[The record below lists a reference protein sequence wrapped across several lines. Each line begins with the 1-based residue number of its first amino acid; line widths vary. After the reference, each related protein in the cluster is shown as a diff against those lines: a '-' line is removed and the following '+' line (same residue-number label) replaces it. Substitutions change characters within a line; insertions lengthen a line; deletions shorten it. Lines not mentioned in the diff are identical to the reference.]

1 VPKGRGASRF
11 RRVGQAVRAHEQFR
25 GRALNLQAS
34 ENLLSPAARA
44 ALGSDMASRYSL
56 RLDKE
61 FEGTF
66 MHNAYGGTLWMEEI
80 EDEAKALAQEVF
92 GARHAIIDPI
102 GGHIAAEVALLATT
116 KRGGLIASCPQAFG
130 GYTGYDP
137 AFLPAMF
144 GWRAAEFPFD
154 AAAWNL
160 DAERLPG
167 FLKKTR
173 PATLL
178 LGASYILF
186 PYDFKAVRDAC
197 AEARVR
203 PTLLYDGSH
212 VMGLIAGGAFQ
223 RPLKEGAVALYGST
237 HKTFFG
243 PQGGLFLTD
252 DPDLDARAR
261 ANITWRTMDNA
272 HENRIAALAIALAE
286 MAHFG
291 RAYAH
296 RVVELSTTLA
306 AALDEAGVPVK
317 FRDLGYTQSHQIML
331 DDKAIKKEFKLDTA
345 EFSATLERNS
355 IIVDAVGRVGTAEL
369 ARCGAQASEM
379 EDVADFIRDA
389 AKGKDVKAN
398 VEEFKSHLPAP
409 AFTFE

>member
-1 VPKGRGASRF
+1 M
-11 RRVGQAVRAHEQFR
+11 QAHEQFR
-25 GRALNLQAS
+25 ARALNLQAS

-56 RLDKE
+56 RLDRE

-66 MHNAYGGTLWMEEI
+66 MHNAYGGTLWMEEV
-80 EDEAKALAQEVF
+80 EDEARALAQDVF
-92 GARHAIIDPI
+92 AVRHAIVDPI
-102 GGHIAAEVALLATT
+102 GGHIAAEIALLATT
-116 KRGGLIASCPQAFG
+116 KKGGLIASCPQAFG

-137 AFLPAMF
+137 KFLPEMF
-144 GWRAAEFPFD
+144 GWKAAEFPFD
-154 AAAWNL
+154 ARVWNL
-160 DAERLPG
+160 DAARLPA
-167 FLKKTR
+167 FIKKTR

-186 PYDFKAVRDAC
+186 PYDFKAVQDAC

-203 PTLLYDGSH
+203 PTILYDGSH
-212 VMGLIAGGAFQ
+212 VLGLIAGGAFQ
-223 RPLKEGAVALYGST
+223 RPLKEGAAALFGST

-252 DPDLDARAR
+252 DERLFEKAK
-261 ANITWRTMDNA
+261 ANLTWRTMDNA
-272 HENRIAALAIALAE
+272 HENRIAALALALAE

-306 AALDEAGVPVK
+306 AALDEVGVPVK
-317 FRDLGYTQSHQIML
+317 FRDLGYTQSHQIMM
-331 DDKAIKKEFKLDTA
+331 DEKAVKRKFHLDTA

-369 ARCGAQASEM
+369 ARCGAGASEM
-379 EDVADFIRDA
+379 EDIARFIRDA
-389 AKGKDVKAN
+389 AKGKDVKAQ

-409 AFTFE
+409 AFTFD